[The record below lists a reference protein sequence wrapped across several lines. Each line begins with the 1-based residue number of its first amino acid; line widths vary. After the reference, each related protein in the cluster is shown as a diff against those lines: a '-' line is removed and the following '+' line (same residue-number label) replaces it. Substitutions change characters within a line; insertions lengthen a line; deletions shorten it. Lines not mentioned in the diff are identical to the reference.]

1 MSTTGD
7 AVFVNSMTHVTQ
19 PQQGEYSF
27 QYKST
32 DQLTQLK
39 FLPLKHIT
47 DSCVAMDIVNV
58 KAKVLKK
65 NPE

>member
-19 PQQGEYSF
+19 PQQGEYPF